1 MTTRSLSDT
10 VKLTY
15 NTLMQGATKQV
26 TDYEQRFSALTKL
39 YDGLLVNLTRQSFN
53 SQESRKTAA
62 EFFGSTTV
70 RFAGIDGTLYSRP
83 MFDMVIFFGGA
94 YAATGTVTFEN
105 NATRVKY
112 DEKTIQQNI
121 GLSSVVP
128 IYINEILEV
137 DHTFSAQEQPSEI
150 NPAKPTTDEEIA
162 NNSMIANSIMAF
174 SEYYLAYKIAT
185 DPNSTT
191 NIILMDRSLSAER
204 ASLLYETRKTDFWN
218 ARSNLL
224 GYATIG
230 DSPIDKNDLSL
241 GRQHVCNTSLSLPPP
256 RGDYLRYAIAC
267 LIERKKHLTAEQ
279 VLAEFEIADEK
290 RSCRV
295 KGALKNLVNRKI
307 LTENNRVYALDP
319 KYVSSWNRLKHVT
332 VEVGDKLFL
341 SKNAEAES
349 VSSMKILKNGKEC
362 WLTTLDISFLT
373 LFAFQ
378 MLMEECWRK
387 HILLVGVTKDTAARD
402 FKRQLIPILRNNN
415 LLKTSIQGNA
425 LQKLPNTDRMILQS
439 ASILNMEKVKPP
451 WSIIEYDAAFR
462 SMLPDRKN
470 RRGYVSGAIR
480 NKISLE
486 RTFLK
491 TYVQLSQAKTD
502 PMLRSNVLLVDRLAY
517 PEYDLK
523 SKSIEE
529 FLNQLSNGTIEP
541 VKTVLYL
548 NKEVPNK
555 LQNLV
560 MSVLQ
565 AMAPVNIPEAFG
577 HNKALFIADKIAKW
591 NYNQFKCMVDTTA
604 AWILNNHKLR
614 NFIFYMSTFRERRAS
629 IENAR
634 KENR

>member
-1 MTTRSLSDT
+1 MTARSLSDT

-26 TDYEQRFSALTKL
+26 KDYEQRFSALTKI
-39 YDGLLVNLTRQSFN
+39 YDGLLVNLIKQSFN
-53 SQESRKTAA
+53 SQEARKTAA
-62 EFFGSTTV
+62 DFFGSTTI

-94 YAATGTVTFEN
+94 YAATGTITLEN
-105 NATRVKY
+105 ETTRVEY
-112 DEKTIQQNI
+112 DEKTIQQNT

-128 IYINEILEV
+128 IYINEIPEV
-137 DHTFSAQEQPSEI
+137 DHTFSAQEQPNEI

-162 NNSMIANSIMAF
+162 NNSMIANYIMAF

-185 DPNSTT
+185 DPNPTT

-230 DSPIDKNDLSL
+230 DSPIDKNDLAL
-241 GRQHVCNTSLSLPPP
+241 GRQHVYNTSLSLPPP
-256 RGDYLRYAIAC
+256 RGDYLRYAIAF
-267 LIERKKHLTAEQ
+267 LIERKKRLTAEQ

-290 RSCRV
+290 RSRRV
-295 KGALKNLVNRKI
+295 KGALRNLVSRKI
-307 LTENNRVYALDP
+307 LTEKNRVYALDP
-319 KYVSSWNRLKHVT
+319 KYISSWNRLKHVT
-332 VEVGDKLFL
+332 IEVGDKLL
-341 SKNAEAES
+341 ISKNSEAE
-349 VSSMKILKNGKEC
+349 VSSMKILRNGKER

-387 HILLVGVTKDTAARD
+387 NILLVGVTKDTAARD
-402 FKRQLIPILRNNN
+402 FKRQLIPILRNSN

-462 SMLPDRKN
+462 SMLPDRKS
-470 RRGYVSGAIR
+470 RRGYVSGAIK

-491 TYVQLSQAKTD
+491 TYMQLSQAKTD
-502 PMLRSNVLLVDRLAY
+502 PMLRSNVLLVDRLSY
-517 PEYDLK
+517 PKYDLK

-529 FLNQLSNGTIEP
+529 FLNELSDGTIEP

-548 NKEVPNK
+548 DKEVPNK

-560 MSVLQ
+560 MRVLQ
-565 AMAPVNIPEAFG
+565 AMAPANIPEAFG
-577 HNKALFIADKIAKW
+577 HNRPLFIADKIAKW
-591 NYNQFKCMVDTTA
+591 NYSQFKRMVDTTA

-614 NFIFYMSTFRERRAS
+614 KFIFYMSTFRERRAS